1 MAFPANANIDVSKF
15 DSAADK
21 ISESRPELEKMAGYV
36 NDIIEAG
43 PSSGSGGD
51 LVTDTSPQ
59 LGGNLDVNGFSITG
73 PFDPITIE
81 SDIININASSL
92 TTIDSDISI
101 TNNHSLSIQ
110 DGVLGVDTTST
121 DTNPKQ
127 IGLSIEIDNSADSV
141 SPVRM
146 AAISINGSQNGDE
159 IALSIN
165 NVETIGR
172 RDDGFV
178 KQKDIE
184 GFFVIRVNGAIKY
197 LPYYGD

>member
-43 PSSGSGGD
+43 PFDSGGD
-51 LVTDTSPQ
+51 LITDTSPQ

-81 SDIININASSL
+81 SDIININASSVTTMNSDL
-92 TTIDSDISI
+92 TITSD
-101 TNNHSLSIQ
+101 HSLSIQ

-127 IGLSIEIDNSADSV
+127 IGLSIDVDNSADSV

-146 AAISINGSQNGDE
+146 SAISINGSQNGDE
-159 IALSIN
+159 IALDVN
-165 NVETIGR
+165 NVETIAGSGR
-172 RDDGFV
+172 SLDGY
-178 KQKDIE
+178 IM
-184 GFFVIRVNGAIKY
+184 IRVNGGIRY
-197 LPYYGD
+197 LPYYQ